1 MEPPGRLVRAP
12 ARARQTSAAR
22 FPRPAGLPWRANPPS
37 DDRPLCST
45 PRRHA
50 AARRTSKRIEDVLGV
65 SLFERT
71 GCLVLRTEL
80 LGKLPDVLDPIYG
93 SAGRSR

>member
-1 MEPPGRLVRAP
+1 MEHA
-12 ARARQTSAAR
+12 
-22 FPRPAGLPWRANPPS
+22 
-37 DDRPLCST
+37 
-45 PRRHA
+45 RRHA
-50 AARRTSKRIEDVLGV
+50 AARRTIKRIEDVLGV

>member
-1 MEPPGRLVRAP
+1 MEHA
-12 ARARQTSAAR
+12 
-22 FPRPAGLPWRANPPS
+22 
-37 DDRPLCST
+37 
-45 PRRHA
+45 RRHA
-50 AARRTSKRIEDVLGV
+50 AARRTIKRIEDVLGV

-80 LGKLPDVLDPIYG
+80 LGKLPDVPDPIYG